1 MSAVEKFWPVF
12 QALRSLERARNV
24 EVDPLMA
31 RWEVAYPIEVGLV
44 RGGDWASSVPD
55 LLLAEGRLGVALDEP
70 VGTARQALEAA
81 VTDASRADPW
91 LREHPVVVEWWG
103 GQFAPGRTPT
113 DSPLVTAVRRAH
125 AAVSDRS
132 QDVWGAPYGSDLRML
147 TGLGGVPT
155 VHYGPGDARLAHGPD
170 ESVPLSEVLATARA
184 LAVLA
189 LDHCGVG

>member
-1 MSAVEKFWPVF
+1 
-12 QALRSLERARNV
+12 
-24 EVDPLMA
+24 
-31 RWEVAYPIEVGLV
+31 
-44 RGGDWASSVPD
+44 
-55 LLLAEGRLGVALDEP
+55 
-70 VGTARQALEAA
+70 
-81 VTDASRADPW
+81 
-91 LREHPVVVEWWG
+91 
-103 GQFAPGRTPT
+103 
-113 DSPLVTAVRRAH
+113 VTAVRRAH